1 MAFATFPL
9 PDPNSK
15 IGQLNDRI
23 QAQTEALTPVLAK
36 MYSALDGAIT
46 SQAKALGPVGN
57 RLTRAL
63 NGRIKAQGVV
73 ASGVVGNAVSA
84 LGDRIDA
91 QGRAIDLQSALLPR
105 LVPPG
110 AVPGTSAVPSTPGA
124 VPPILPVGGGGLT
137 PNGQLR
143 PSLPAGVSSP
153 VFTPPTFPATT
164 QTSGGVAIF
173 NPQSGVPV
181 PTPPAAPAPIQ
192 QPSPGAGNVFHWG
205 VLCDCA
211 KRILLTVDLDDP
223 AVQSAVASGSYV
235 PIRYS
240 HDPLTTPIPPY
251 GDYGATELADGFMSP
266 NLERQASWIEVAVH
280 AYFNKGD
287 KWPAN
292 GDFPHDVN
300 PDYPYDGLPV
310 GDWPF
315 DSNGNYIGL

>member
-1 MAFATFPL
+1 MAFETFPL

-23 QAQTEALTPVLAK
+23 GAQTDALTPVLAK
-36 MYSALDGAIT
+36 LYSALDGAIT
-46 SQAKALGPVGN
+46 SQAKALGTVGN

-63 NGRIKAQGVV
+63 NGRIKAQGNV
-73 ASGVVGNAVSA
+73 ASGVVGAMLSP
-84 LGDRIDA
+84 LGDRIA
-91 QGRAIDLQSALLPR
+91 EQARQIDLQSALLPR
-105 LVPPG
+105 LAPQATAPPG
-110 AVPGTSAVPSTPGA
+110 VQATGA
-124 VPPILPVGGGGLT
+124 PQAAQPILPVGGGGLT
-137 PNGQLR
+137 PNGQPR

-153 VFTPPTFPATT
+153 VFTPPFMPQTT
-164 QTSGGVAIF
+164 LTSGGVAIF

-181 PTPPAAPAPIQ
+181 PTPPATPTPIQ

-205 VLCDCA
+205 VLCDCS

-266 NLERQASWIEVAVH
+266 NLERQASWIDVAVH

-287 KWPAN
+287 RWPAN

-300 PDYPYDGLPV
+300 QDYPYDGLPV

-315 DSNGNYIGL
+315 DNSGNYIGL